1 MTINVKRVDDPPG
14 QKDGY
19 RVLVDWL
26 WPRGLTADA
35 AKVALWLCDVAPTT
49 ALRKWYGHRI
59 ERWPDFQERYR
70 NELAVHGELLDL
82 IRDIEHH
89 RTRVTL
95 LFATQDEDHNEA
107 RVLAEVVT
115 ERPAHTHN

>member
-1 MTINVKRVDDPPG
+1 MTIKVKRVYDSPG
-14 QKDGY
+14 QEDGY
-19 RVLVDWL
+19 RVLVDRL

-35 AKVALWLCDVAPTT
+35 AEVALWLRDIAPTT

-59 ERWPDFQERYR
+59 ERWPEFRERYR
-70 NELAVHGELLDL
+70 KELAVHGELLDL

-95 LFATQDEDHNEA
+95 LFGAADEDHNEA

-115 ERPAHTHN
+115 ERPAHTHH